1 MGLYPNLRP
10 RISTIKPAPM
20 MDKVILS
27 PVAAIALSRSSDIKL

>member
-10 RISTIKPAPM
+10 RISTKKPAPM

-27 PVAAIALSRSSDIKL
+27 PVDAIALSRSSDIKL